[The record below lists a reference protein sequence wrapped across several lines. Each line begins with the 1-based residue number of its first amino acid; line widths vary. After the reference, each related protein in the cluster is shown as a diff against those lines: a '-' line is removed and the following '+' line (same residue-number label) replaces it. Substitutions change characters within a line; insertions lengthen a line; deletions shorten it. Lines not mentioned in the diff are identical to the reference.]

1 MNIFGLIIAGL
12 LNDKTEYRPYCFFIL
27 SFVCLLVT
35 FGAFRLHKDVDYRGV
50 ETMKGFGSEIKDV
63 GSGIVKLFW
72 FKIIILFTIF
82 ILLNGS
88 IKPKIDEFE
97 AKYNFSVIQFS

>member
-1 MNIFGLIIAGL
+1 MNVFGLLIAGL
-12 LNDKTEYRPYCFFIL
+12 LNDKTEYRPYCFFIY
-27 SFVCLLVT
+27 SFVSLLVT
-35 FGAFRLHKDVDYRGV
+35 FAAFRLHKDVDYRGV

-63 GSGIVKLFW
+63 GLGIVKLFS

-88 IKPKIDEFE
+88 SKPKIDEFE
-97 AKYNFSVIQFS
+97 TKYNFNVIQFS